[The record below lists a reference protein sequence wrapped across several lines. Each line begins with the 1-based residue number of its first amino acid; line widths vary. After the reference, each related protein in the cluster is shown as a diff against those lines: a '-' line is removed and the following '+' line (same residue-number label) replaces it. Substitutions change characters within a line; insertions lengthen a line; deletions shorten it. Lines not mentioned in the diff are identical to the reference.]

1 MFMLDIRAEPDPNS
15 KYILYASMKNY
26 YVADGDEAEISEL
39 NSNATKWKYFALEM
53 QETGQQLDTQSMKNS
68 PSINLFLLVTQASIY
83 RTISGGEN

>member
-1 MFMLDIRAEPDPNS
+1 
-15 KYILYASMKNY
+15 MKNY
-26 YVADGDEAEISEL
+26 YVADGDEAEIKWL